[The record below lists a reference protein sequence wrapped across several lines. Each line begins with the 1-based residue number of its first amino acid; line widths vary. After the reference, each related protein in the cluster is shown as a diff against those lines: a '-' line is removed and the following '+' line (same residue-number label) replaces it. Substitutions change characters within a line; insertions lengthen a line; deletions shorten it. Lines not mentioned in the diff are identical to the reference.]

1 MSDPVPEGHMRKE
14 TARLR
19 STNSAHGHI
28 LRFYTA
34 NINLAINNLI
44 QDPVEENRGN
54 PGDTN
59 TLSAIIF
66 HLFVY
71 VS

>member
-19 STNSAHGHI
+19 STNSAHGHV
-28 LRFYTA
+28 LHFYTA
-34 NINLAINNLI
+34 HINLAINNLI
-44 QDPVEENRGN
+44 QDHVKENRGN
-54 PGDTN
+54 RGDTN
-59 TLSAIIF
+59 TLSAI
-66 HLFVY
+66 VY